1 MKTQVDAELCVG
13 CGACVDICPDVFDMP
28 GDTAVVKAD
37 PVPAEHE
44 DAVREAAEACPTEAI
59 AVEK

>member
-1 MKTQVDAELCVG
+1 
-13 CGACVDICPDVFDMP
+13 MP
-28 GDTAVVKAD
+28 GETAVVKAD
-37 PVPAEHE
+37 PVPAKQE